1 MSLTKKNM
9 LFGVLFTAFTTPS
22 IFFMMGLPM
31 ILQMQGFD
39 ASLIGLFQI
48 VGFSSIIKFLL
59 SPPIDRIVFKKN
71 HYKTWIWIIGVV
83 YALLLIGLGEC
94 SLEHQTS
101 FVFVAVCLIVFI
113 ATLIDIPLNALAIK
127 VFKQEERI
135 LAGSYKMSA
144 YFIAGLLG
152 GGILLLFYNHVGW
165 KYTFWM
171 MAGLIF
177 TALLCLNW
185 IQENNEKIVIQELS
199 FQTFL
204 SFFHQKN
211 SGIWLFVVAF
221 YFAFIS
227 AVWIFMKPYLIVK
240 GIAADTVALY
250 VGIYGSV
257 VGVLGG
263 FLAAY
268 LGKRCAKKRLLI
280 AFSCFNAMSVA
291 ILAYME
297 YGGFRMDLA
306 LVAIS
311 LTALAIAFSSAI
323 IFALMMDYARQSSK
337 AIDYA
342 VQSSLFSLTRIAS
355 AMGAGIIVSTQ
366 NYGVFFMVELV
377 CILIVTYIVVKHYP
391 SS

>member
-101 FVFVAVCLIVFI
+101 LVFMTICLIVFV
-113 ATLIDIPLNALAIK
+113 ATFIDIPLNALAIK
-127 VFKQEERI
+127 VFTQEERI
-135 LAGSYKMSA
+135 SAGSYKMSA
-144 YFIAGLLG
+144 VFTALLLG
-152 GGILLLFYNHVGW
+152 GGILLLFYNHIGW
-165 KYTFWM
+165 RYTLWF
-171 MAGLIF
+171 MAGLMFI
-177 TALLCLNW
+177 ALLFLGF
-185 IQENNEKIVIQELS
+185 ITENNEKILVQPFS
-199 FQTFL
+199 FRIIS
-204 SFFHQKN
+204 SFFRQKN

-227 AVWIFMKPYLIVK
+227 AVWIFIKPYLLTK
-240 GIAADTVALY
+240 KMNPDNVALL
-250 VGIYGSV
+250 VGIYG
-257 VGVLGG
+257 GLIGILGG
-263 FLAAY
+263 FLASY
-268 LGKRCAKKRLLI
+268 IGKYYAKKRLLVV
-280 AFSCFNAMSVA
+280 FSCFNALSVA
-291 ILAYME
+291 ILVYME
-297 YGGFRMDLA
+297 YGDFNMGLVV
-306 LVAIS
+306 VAIS
-311 LTALAIAFSSAI
+311 LTALAISFSSAI
-323 IFALMMDYARQSSK
+323 IFALMMDYARQTSK

-377 CILIVTYIVVKHYP
+377 CILIVTYVVVKHYP